1 MNLIEWLKSTLEGY
15 FLVRNYLWGT
25 GIFFFVLGLLCFF
38 GKKHFIWKFTKFL
51 ICSVIGIFP
60 FYLSTL
66 LVPEDIAKVYNENLN
81 VLKAQA
87 TDNPKEMLKVVNERD
102 AEFNK
107 EWNKSITE
115 TQKALK
121 GTKISFSKRQIV
133 YVARG
138 AATEKMK
145 LPMIHPYVCDD
156 SMRFGRRTARK
167 LFPKLNIERWMDVFG
182 IPKD

>member
-25 GIFFFVLGLLCFF
+25 GIFFFVLALLCFL
-38 GKKHFIWKFTKFL
+38 GKKHFIWKFIKFL
-51 ICSVIGIFP
+51 ICSAIGVFP

-66 LVPEDIAKVYNENLN
+66 LAPGDIAKVYNENL
-81 VLKAQA
+81 
-87 TDNPKEMLKVVNERD
+87 KEMLKVVNER
-102 AEFNK
+102 ERKFNR
-107 EWNKSITE
+107 EWNSSVTE

-156 SMRFGRRTARK
+156 SMRFGKRTARK
-167 LFPKLNIERWMDVFG
+167 LFPKLNIERWTDIFG

>member
-25 GIFFFVLGLLCFF
+25 GFFFFTLSLLCFS
-38 GKKHFIWKFTKFL
+38 GKKHFIWKSIKFL
-51 ICSVIGIFP
+51 ICLAIGIFP

-66 LVPEDIAKVYNENLN
+66 LAPSDIAKVYNKNLN
-81 VLKAQA
+81 ILKAHP
-87 TDNPKEMLKVVNERD
+87 TDSPKEMLEIVNKRN
-102 AEFNK
+102 AEFNR
-107 EWNKSITE
+107 EWNTSAAE
-115 TQKALK
+115 VEKALK
-121 GTKISFSKRQIV
+121 GTEISFSKRQVV

-138 AATEKMK
+138 AASEKMK

-156 SMRFGRRTARK
+156 SMRFGKRTARK
-167 LFPKLNIERWMDVFG
+167 LFPRLNIERWDEIFG